1 MLGDLYDKWV
11 NDRPKVNDEPDYAA
25 YTMETFLDE
34 HKLKELCLSTIWRWM
49 KYLGMNYSAR
59 HKSFYVDGHEREDV
73 VQDRENFCLK
83 YLTQYEQ
90 KCLRWVQVKKSQ
102 AELIDGLDL
111 TYGYEYTDDLSGEQ
125 WLEFHID
132 TVAPYM
138 KADEPLFG
146 LVADWSV
153 RRPNKDDPTAK
164 RLVII
169 GQDECVFMQYL
180 LGTKYWTGPKG
191 ERPLLPK
198 SEGDAYMVSAF
209 SGRDIAFGLKLTDE
223 EMAEVNRRRKD
234 TSYIDKAAAK
244 ELYNCEKKQELK
256 SRRSRDT
263 SSSERTMKGTGT
275 ITTWRFN

>member
-1 MLGDLYDKWV
+1 M
-11 NDRPKVNDEPDYAA
+11 KV
-25 YTMETFLDE
+25 
-34 HKLKELCLSTIWRWM
+34 
-49 KYLGMNYSAR
+49 
-59 HKSFYVDGHEREDV
+59 
-73 VQDRENFCLK
+73 
-83 YLTQYEQ
+83 
-90 KCLRWVQVKKSQ
+90 
-102 AELIDGLDL
+102 
-111 TYGYEYTDDLSGEQ
+111 
-125 WLEFHID
+125 
-132 TVAPYM
+132 
-138 KADEPLFG
+138 DEPLFG

-198 SEGDAYMVSAF
+198 SEGDAYMVAAF

-256 SRRSRDT
+256 VSPFTRYLLVGANNEGYWNNYHMAIQLEDVIDCLKVRYPTEEYDILFVFDHSQGHDKKREKGLDVK
-263 SSSERTMKGTGT
+263 TMNSGFGGKQPPMRESKIEKEEGYLGGC
-275 ITTWRFN
+275 